1 MPSSNARLAA
11 DADTADQPHTS
22 LRALLEELSRRGI
35 GAIDGD
41 RITGITVGSPEAEH
55 RPVTFRELLALLE
68 PQAQATLTFQVD
80 ADTLA
85 WLTVIPGQRQ
95 PVAEMKASRSSALVA
110 IADAWETCCWPDA

>member
-1 MPSSNARLAA
+1 MPSSNPLLAE
-11 DADTADQPHTS
+11 DADPADQPGTS

-41 RITGITVGSPEAEH
+41 RITGISVGSPEAEH
-55 RPVTFRELLALLE
+55 RPVTFSELLALLE
-68 PQAQATLTFQVD
+68 CQAQATLTFQVD
-80 ADTLA
+80 ADTWA

-95 PVAEMKASRSSALVA
+95 PVAEMKATRSSALVA